1 MQQKLSWNIIAVQLK
16 KPQHDYCPSGP
27 QSWCSFQR
35 DKATGTNLHKPIKNC
50 LPPAVQN
57 VIEPLFDWLGNPA
70 FLTDCSNALT
80 SNNNES
86 YHHVLW
92 GLAPKE
98 QYTSSQ
104 NVSFAV
110 HLSVCLFTS
119 GFLWLYSRLM
129 DKCGM
134 PYWSCFYKID
144 KRRINNTEYKNEEFV
159 KYKRKEERSL
169 KNKLM
174 LL

>member
-1 MQQKLSWNIIAVQLK
+1 MQK
-16 KPQHDYCPSGP
+16 
-27 QSWCSFQR
+27 
-35 DKATGTNLHKPIKNC
+35 
-50 LPPAVQN
+50 
-57 VIEPLFDWLGNPA
+57 VIELLFERLGNPA
-70 FLTDCSNALT
+70 FLSDCSNAVT

-110 HLSVCLFTS
+110 HLSVCLFNS
-119 GFLWLYSRLM
+119 GFLWPYSRLM

-134 PYWSCFYKID
+134 SYSRSCFYKID
-144 KRRINNTEYKNEEFV
+144 KKQINNTEYKNEDFV
-159 KYKRKEERSL
+159 KCNRKKEKSL
-169 KNKLM
+169 KNKQADAFVRDEGIQYKSAQFYDS
-174 LL
+174 

>member
-1 MQQKLSWNIIAVQLK
+1 MLSSNFHCSTVE

-92 GLAPKE
+92 GLAPEE

-104 NVSFAV
+104 NASFAV
-110 HLSVCLFTS
+110 HLSVCLFNS

-134 PYWSCFYKID
+134 PYSRICFYKID
-144 KRRINNTEYKNEEFV
+144 KRWINDTEYKN
-159 KYKRKEERSL
+159 
-169 KNKLM
+169 
-174 LL
+174 

>member
-1 MQQKLSWNIIAVQLK
+1 MSNATKVILK
-16 KPQHDYCPSGP
+16 HYCSRVENPQHDYCTSGL

-98 QYTSSQ
+98 QYPSLQ

-110 HLSVCLFTS
+110 HLSVCLFNS
-119 GFLWLYSRLM
+119 AFLWLYSRLM

-134 PYWSCFYKID
+134 LYSSCFYKIN
-144 KRRINNTEYKNEEFV
+144 KRQINNTECKNNEFV
-159 KYKRKEERSL
+159 KCKR
-169 KNKLM
+169 NKDR
-174 LL
+174 